1 MDPSDMP
8 PRGEEGMGGVGDRS
22 RGAGPAPSPSPA
34 DHLLTPRVL
43 ASHGD
48 AWQAEGRL
56 RSSLGGGA
64 LELPGI
70 RLMASGIPV
79 PQWNN
84 GDVTDPA
91 AVDIE
96 AVRAWYAERRVPWG
110 VRVPAGRDWPHG
122 RHLFAKRCMG
132 VQLPTG
138 FRPGEIPA
146 GVVVRPPEPDEL
158 ETYATLDAAAFEE
171 DDAGPTL
178 AWTRPMLGADGFRL
192 ALAELDGEPVGVAY
206 AVRTSDPGGERI
218 GVFGVGV
225 LPHARRRGIGTA
237 LTTDLV
243 EWGVSAG
250 ADLAWLNPDTD
261 TAARLYARMGFE
273 ETGGFDVYV
282 DN

>member
-1 MDPSDMP
+1 
-8 PRGEEGMGGVGDRS
+8 
-22 RGAGPAPSPSPA
+22 
-34 DHLLTPRVL
+34 VL
-43 ASHGD
+43 AAHGD

-84 GDVTDPA
+84 GDVTDPS

-110 VRVPAGRDWPHG
+110 VRVPAGQVWEHG

-132 VQLPTG
+132 VELPHG
-138 FRPGEIPA
+138 FRPAQVPP
-146 GVVVRPPEPDEL
+146 GVTVRQASPDDL
-158 ETYATLDAAAFEE
+158 QIYAAVDAAAFDE
-171 DDAGPTL
+171 DDVGPTL
-178 AWTRPMLGADGFRL
+178 AWTRPMLGVDGFRL
-192 ALAELDGEPVGVAY
+192 ALADLGGEPVGVAY
-206 AVRTSDPGGERI
+206 AVRTSDSGGQSV

-225 LPHARRRGIGTA
+225 LPSARRRGIGAA
-237 LTTDLV
+237 LTTYLV
-243 EWGVSAG
+243 EWAVSTG

-261 TAARLYARMGFE
+261 TAARLYARMGFQ